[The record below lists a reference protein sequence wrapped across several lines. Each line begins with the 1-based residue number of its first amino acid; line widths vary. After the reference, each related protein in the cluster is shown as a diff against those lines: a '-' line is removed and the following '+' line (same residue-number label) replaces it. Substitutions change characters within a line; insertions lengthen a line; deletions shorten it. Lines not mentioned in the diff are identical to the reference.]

1 MSPPEFWPHPL
12 AVVMS
17 DIPPQFWPC
26 PFTSPPPPQRPPH
39 SQDPSPPLSTSLC
52 GAPPSPAPG
61 GEWCPSPFAAPG
73 AGRISLGREVGWGCA
88 YGVSCL
94 TCGGKMGL
102 GLPGVL
108 YLRFGGVWGGSQ
120 GEVLWMTGVGGA
132 SGVPWGYHLG
142 QVWCMCLSRGLGRD
156 WGSPGGVCVY
166 RGSLGRDVGES
177 LSLWGRSLLCGGG
190 IGGSPAEVYG
200 GQDVCVGLCV
210 WGPGHVGVSP

>member
-1 MSPPEFWPHPL
+1 MPLHFPPTPTT
-12 AVVMS
+12 S
-17 DIPPQFWPC
+17 T
-26 PFTSPPPPQRPPH
+26 PFPGSL
-39 SQDPSPPLSTSLC
+39 PPLSTTLC

-73 AGRISLGREVGWGCA
+73 VGRISLGREVGWGCA

-142 QVWCMCLSRGLGRD
+142 QVWCMSLSRGRD
-156 WGSPGGVCVY
+156 WGSPGGVCVQRESWQGC
-166 RGSLGRDVGES
+166 RGISLTLGEVTPVWRRK
-177 LSLWGRSLLCGGG
+177 WGFPCRGIWGAGCVCGSVCMGARACGGLPLGG
-190 IGGSPAEVYG
+190 ICGGLPLG
-200 GQDVCVGLCV
+200 GILG
-210 WGPGHVGVSP
+210 